1 MRHENKTC
9 RSISCFWGVSEGEES
24 MNSWGSRKNVQKP
37 VTESSVLGSFEEI
50 QAESIKHFQD
60 IKKGL
65 VSVLRV

>member
-1 MRHENKTC
+1 M
-9 RSISCFWGVSEGEES
+9 GVLEGEES
-24 MNSWGSRKNVQKP
+24 MNSWGSRKNVKKP